1 MENIIDEILKKDEK
15 EKLKIV
21 VLEMV
26 DFIKRKDITEH
37 QKFEKI
43 LYTFAFAETITPN
56 LAEKWV
62 NQMRP
67 KAKWTREETD
77 DFLKKKKLL
86 LNPNEFF
93 VAMNLMYSDYNNVI
107 GDDVDKYIIMAID
120 FLKDE
125 DAVKN
130 KLYNYYFNVTKHNT

>member
-1 MENIIDEILKKDEK
+1 MEKILDEILKKEDK
-15 EKLKIV
+15 EKLKAV

-26 DFIKRKDITEH
+26 DFINKKDVTEH

-43 LYTFAFAETITPN
+43 LYTLAFAQTITPD
-56 LAEKWV
+56 LSEKWV
-62 NQMRP
+62 KEMRP
-67 KAKWTREETD
+67 KAKWTKEETD

-86 LNPNEFF
+86 LNPNEFY
-93 VAMNLMYSDYNNVI
+93 VAMNLMYSDYNNAI

-130 KLYNYYFNVTKHNT
+130 KLYNYYFNVAKRNT